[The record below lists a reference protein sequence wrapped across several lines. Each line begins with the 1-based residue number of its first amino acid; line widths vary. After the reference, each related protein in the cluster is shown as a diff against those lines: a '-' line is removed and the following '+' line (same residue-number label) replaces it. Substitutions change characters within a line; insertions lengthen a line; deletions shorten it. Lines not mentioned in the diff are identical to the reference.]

1 MRHRICIRRS
11 FPKHLAVA
19 TGRRVIAYDRLGF
32 GRSDPHPG
40 RLDLDFIADEARHA
54 IPLLCRQL
62 GLSELIACGHSVGGG
77 MAVQRA
83 VADRWQ
89 KITGI
94 HILEGYGQTES
105 SPVVCLNPLDVQEFN
120 GSIGL
125 PAPSTEISLRDDQG
139 QEVPF
144 GERGELW
151 VRGPQV
157 MRGYWQRPDETAN
170 TITADGWLQTG
181 DIATVDEQGFVRI
194 VDRKKDMVLVSGFNV
209 YPNEIEDV
217 VAHCEGVLEVA
228 CIGVPDDKSGEA
240 VKVFVVRKPGAT
252 LGEETVREYCKANLT
267 GYKMPKYIE
276 FREELPK
283 SNVGKILRRELR

>member
-1 MRHRICIRRS
+1 MKFGGLNLLITNPRDI
-11 FPKHLAVA
+11 P
-19 TGRRVIAYDRLGF
+19 GF
-32 GRSDPHPG
+32 VKELQNVGEFTFISGVNTLFNALVHNEDFAK
-40 RLDLDFIADEARHA
+40 LDFK
-54 IPLLCRQL
+54 PLKLT
-62 GLSELIACGHSVGGG
+62 VGGG

-83 VADRWQ
+83 VADRWK

-94 HILEGYGQTES
+94 RILEGYGLTES
-105 SPVVCLNPLDVQEFN
+105 SPVVTINPLDVQEFN

-125 PAPSTEISLRDDQG
+125 PLPSTEISLRDDQG
-139 QEVPF
+139 QETPF

-228 CIGVPDDKSGEA
+228 CIGVPDDRSGEA
-240 VKVFVVRKPGAT
+240 VKIFVVRKPGAT